1 MWAYL
6 ASCKE
11 WFDSAGDRDQTF
23 ASEPPSADAI
33 RARRIQYYALRVA
46 LPLRQPTDLCLSPY
60 IAACGSPPVPQNP
73 FQGGL
78 DHAVIWKR
86 NPSQN
91 PSQNPSRNPSRKPS
105 QHPSLTLLSKDLSK
119 VLSWT
124 CFSAQGAFSDKTT
137 YPRSLAPNTTLGQVT
152 FEVQRTLRCT
162 ATARGGGDR
171 SISIFGRRIALVVQF
186 RKADYL
192 TINLKPGESGF
203 FN

>member
-105 QHPSLTLLSKDLSK
+105 QHPSLTLLSKDLSRSSHGHAS
-119 VLSWT
+119 VLKEPS
-124 CFSAQGAFSDKTT
+124 
-137 YPRSLAPNTTLGQVT
+137 
-152 FEVQRTLRCT
+152 RTR
-162 ATARGGGDR
+162 
-171 SISIFGRRIALVVQF
+171 RRILAASLRILRSV
-186 RKADYL
+186 K
-192 TINLKPGESGF
+192 
-203 FN
+203 